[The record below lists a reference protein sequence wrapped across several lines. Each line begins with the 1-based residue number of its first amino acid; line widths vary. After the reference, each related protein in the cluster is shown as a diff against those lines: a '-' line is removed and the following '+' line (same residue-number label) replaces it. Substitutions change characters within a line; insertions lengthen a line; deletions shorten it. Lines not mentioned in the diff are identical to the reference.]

1 MYQLD
6 FRMKIGSGFQGLLP
20 TTEIETGELPE
31 YVMIWLHGLGADGN
45 DFVPI
50 VDQLNLPLSKSIRFV
65 FPHAP
70 EQPITINKGYVMRA
84 WYDIKD
90 SNFNVNEDELGIRHS
105 QKAIEALIE
114 REIESGIATERIIV
128 AGFSQGGVIALQTG
142 LRYAKPLAGILAL
155 SCYLSLSA
163 SLVVEVNRRNLAI
176 PIFMAHGI
184 GDDVIP
190 LSYAVESKKIIKAIG
205 YTPEWHDYPMAH
217 SVCNQELRDISRWI
231 QAVFS

>member
-1 MYQLD
+1 
-6 FRMKIGSGFQGLLP
+6 MKIGSGFHELLP
-20 TTEIETGELPE
+20 ATEIETGELPE
-31 YVMIWLHGLGADGN
+31 YVIIWLHGLGADGN

-50 VDQLNLPLSKSIRFV
+50 VDQLNLPLNKSIRFV

-70 EQPITINKGYVMRA
+70 ERPITINNGYVMRA

-90 SNFNVNEDELGIRHS
+90 SNFNASEDELGIRHS

-128 AGFSQGGVIALQTG
+128 AGFSQGGVIALQVG

-155 SCYLSLSA
+155 SCYLSLSE

-190 LSYAVESKKIIKAIG
+190 LSYAVRSKEMIKTVG
-205 YTPEWHDYPMAH
+205 CMPEWHDYPMAH
-217 SVCNQELRDISRWI
+217 GVCNQELHDISRWI
-231 QAVFS
+231 QAVFL